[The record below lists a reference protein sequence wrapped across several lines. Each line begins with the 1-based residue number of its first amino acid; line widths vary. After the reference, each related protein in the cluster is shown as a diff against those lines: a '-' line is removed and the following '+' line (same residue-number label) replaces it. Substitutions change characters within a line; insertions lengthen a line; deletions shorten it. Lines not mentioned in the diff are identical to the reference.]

1 MTGPARSIDGEPHLQ
16 RRLGLA
22 DAVTVGAGSMIGAG
36 VFSAWGPAADA
47 AGTGLLIG
55 LVVAAVVAFCN
66 ATSSAQLAAVH
77 PESGGT
83 YVYARRQ
90 LGPFWGHLAGWGFV
104 VGKTASCVALALT
117 AGAYLW
123 PEHARLVGVAAVAV
137 VAIVNIGGLTRTVAV
152 TKCLLAVALVA
163 LAAVVV
169 AGWSSPTTSLARITP
184 IDTSPAGV
192 LRAAGFLFFA
202 FAGYARIATL
212 GEEVRDPATTIPKAI
227 PRALAGVLV
236 IYAAVGVTLLATVPV
251 DAIAASDAPLGL
263 VVERLAIRPARPDRA
278 HRRRHRRPRR
288 PPQPH
293 PRRLP
298 HRARDGPSPRTP
310 ASGSPRSTNAARCP
324 CAPRSVVTAVVIVLT
339 ATLDLRGAI
348 GFSGVTI
355 LTYYA
360 ITNAACLT
368 LPRDQRRWPRSIGVV
383 GLAGCVT
390 LAVMLPLAA
399 IITGAA
405 VLVTGVL
412 IRRLA
417 RAARHSR
424 RDRRLTSLG
433 AEDRIDP
440 TAARRAQPPMPA
452 TLAATARRR
461 PHLVREPQTALVG
474 YRDCVDMTA
483 GRRST
488 SRRRRAAPAPTRR
501 PRRRGARWRRC
512 PTSRR
517 RRRARPG
524 RCR

>member
-1 MTGPARSIDGEPHLQ
+1 MTAPLQ

-47 AGTGLLIG
+47 AGTGVLIG

-90 LGPFWGHLAGWGFV
+90 LGPFWGYLAGWGFV
-104 VGKTASCVALALT
+104 VGKTASCVAIALT

-123 PEHARLVGVAAVAV
+123 PDHARLVGVAAVGA
-137 VAIVNIGGLTRTVAV
+137 VAIVNIGGLTRTVVV

-163 LAAVVV
+163 LASVVV
-169 AGWSSPTTSLARITP
+169 AGWSSPTTSLARLTP

-236 IYAAVGVTLLATVPV
+236 IYAAVGVTVLAAVPV

-263 VVERLAIRPARPDRA
+263 VVSDSPTRLAHA
-278 HRRRHRRPRR
+278 HRSRRRRHRRARR

-298 HRARDGPSPRTP
+298 HRARDGPSP
-310 ASGSPRSTNAARCP
+310 ASSRAGSHAIDERRSLPLRAEA
-324 CAPRSVVTAVVIVLT
+324 VVTAVVIVLT

-399 IITGAA
+399 
-405 VLVTGVL
+405 VL
-412 IRRLA
+412 
-417 RAARHSR
+417 
-424 RDRRLTSLG
+424 
-433 AEDRIDP
+433 
-440 TAARRAQPPMPA
+440 
-452 TLAATARRR
+452 
-461 PHLVREPQTALVG
+461 
-474 YRDCVDMTA
+474 A
-483 GRRST
+483 GS
-488 SRRRRAAPAPTRR
+488 RR
-501 PRRRGARWRRC
+501 PRRRHRHPLHTPSG
-512 PTSRR
+512 
-517 RRRARPG
+517 
-524 RCR
+524 